1 MKEKE
6 LLASFLVGSELHDSV
21 SFTKFTSYFP
31 ANLRTHPEVKDL
43 YRAYMTSRHNVRNKV
58 KRNIEIEA
66 RRNPFYISPQQVQEQ
81 ERERE
86 RDGRKEEER
95 DDELMALEGFEE
107 LEPEDMDYYM
117 ELDDVD
123 KYLTLDKAIQEL
135 AVAEKIYKKE
145 VEKLERECTA
155 IAQEFQDLDLE
166 VNSVKVPNQPFEGV
180 NEAALASDLQSLIA
194 MCDALTSEAAN
205 AKK

>member
-95 DDELMALEGFEE
+95 DDELMALEGFDE

-117 ELDDVD
+117 ELDVSGI
-123 KYLTLDKAIQEL
+123 YGKAANL
-135 AVAEKIYKKE
+135 SAFV
-145 VEKLERECTA
+145 
-155 IAQEFQDLDLE
+155 LDLQR
-166 VNSVKVPNQPFEGV
+166 NP
-180 NEAALASDLQSLIA
+180 
-194 MCDALTSEAAN
+194 
-205 AKK
+205 